1 MDATR
6 HEGLDVLRALAA
18 FFVIG
23 IHTSGRYL
31 APEHWQSS
39 NGYVAALVQG
49 FVQIGVPLF
58 FVLSGAF
65 LLAQPI
71 EKPSTFYRKRLPRL
85 LIPLA
90 VWLPL
95 YYLYFW
101 IKGADV
107 AEYALHLFWAKGY
120 FHLWFLP
127 PLLGLYL
134 VTPLLRKLI
143 ERVSRSRRL
152 SLIALALL
160 LLEEIGSLFL
170 FVYQVELPILILFIP
185 YLGYYLLGYVL
196 KEHALAKKSLWGVL
210 YGTSTLAMITLLML
224 YYGSSWAE
232 YVTSNLSPLVAMATI
247 SLFALFSSRPHL
259 AYNSRFL
266 GSFAARSLGVYLIH
280 IVVLD
285 VVTKPFLLWFP
296 SIMEQALLSIL
307 LRWSLTAVLS
317 FIVVSLLQKVRLL
330 RLFL

>member
-1 MDATR
+1 M
-6 HEGLDVLRALAA
+6 LRSMPSI
-18 FFVIG
+18 FFGQKAIS
-23 IHTSGRYL
+23 IF
-31 APEHWQSS
+31 
-39 NGYVAALVQG
+39 G
-49 FVQIGVPLF
+49 F
-58 FVLSGAF
+58 
-65 LLAQPI
+65 
-71 EKPSTFYRKRLPRL
+71 Y
-85 LIPLA
+85 
-90 VWLPL
+90 
-95 YYLYFW
+95 
-101 IKGADV
+101 
-107 AEYALHLFWAKGY
+107 
-120 FHLWFLP
+120 P

-160 LLEEIGSLFL
+160 LLEVIGSLFL
-170 FVYQVELPILILFIP
+170 FVYQVELPIPILFIP

-196 KEHALAKKSLWGVL
+196 KRYTLAKKSLWGVL
-210 YGTSTLAMITLLML
+210 YGTSTLAMITLLIL
-224 YYGSSWAE
+224 YHGSSWAE

-259 AYNSRFL
+259 ACNSRFL

>member
-1 MDATR
+1 M
-6 HEGLDVLRALAA
+6 
-18 FFVIG
+18 
-23 IHTSGRYL
+23 
-31 APEHWQSS
+31 
-39 NGYVAALVQG
+39 
-49 FVQIGVPLF
+49 
-58 FVLSGAF
+58 LSGAF

-85 LIPLA
+85 LIPFA

-134 VTPLLRKLI
+134 VTPLLRKVI
-143 ERVSRSRRL
+143 ERVSRSRDL
-152 SLIALALL
+152 ALIAVGLL
-160 LLEEIGSLFL
+160 LLEVIGSFFL
-170 FVYQVELPILILFIP
+170 FVYQVELPIPILFIP

-196 KEHALAKKSLWGVL
+196 KEHALAKKPLWGVF
-210 YGTSTLAMITLLML
+210 YGTSTLAMISLLVL
-224 YYGSSWAE
+224 YHASSWAE
-232 YVTSNLSPLVAMATI
+232 YVTSNLSPLVAVATI

-307 LRWSLTAVLS
+307 LRWSLTAALS
-317 FIVVSLLQKVRLL
+317 FIGVSLLQKVRLL

>member
-6 HEGLDVLRALAA
+6 HEGLDALRALAA

-23 IHTSGRYL
+23 IHTSGQYL

-58 FVLSGAF
+58 FMLSGAF

-95 YYLYFW
+95 YYLYFFV
-101 IKGADV
+101 KGADV

-143 ERVSRSRRL
+143 ERVSRSRHL
-152 SLIALALL
+152 TLIAVGLL
-160 LLEEIGSLFL
+160 LLEVIGSLFL
-170 FVYQVELPILILFIP
+170 FVYQVELPIPILFFSYPLPWILFIGLCVEEIYVGEKVSLGRALWHEYTGHDIASHAIP
-185 YLGYYLLGYVL
+185 WFLLGGVCDEQPLASCSRGYY
-196 KEHALAKKSLWGVL
+196 
-210 YGTSTLAMITLLML
+210 
-224 YYGSSWAE
+224 
-232 YVTSNLSPLVAMATI
+232 
-247 SLFALFSSRPHL
+247 
-259 AYNSRFL
+259 
-266 GSFAARSLGVYLIH
+266 
-280 IVVLD
+280 
-285 VVTKPFLLWFP
+285 
-296 SIMEQALLSIL
+296 
-307 LRWSLTAVLS
+307 
-317 FIVVSLLQKVRLL
+317 
-330 RLFL
+330 

>member
-23 IHTSGRYL
+23 IHTSGQYL

-58 FVLSGAF
+58 FMLSGAF

-134 VTPLLRKLI
+134 VTPLLRKVI
-143 ERVSRSRRL
+143 ERVSRSRDL
-152 SLIALALL
+152 ALIAVGLL
-160 LLEEIGSLFL
+160 LLEVIGSFFL
-170 FVYQVELPILILFIP
+170 FVYQVELPIRVCLEGTCVGEKVSLGRALWSGYAGYDKPARAIP
-185 YLGYYLLGYVL
+185 WLLLGGVCDEQPLASCSRGYY
-196 KEHALAKKSLWGVL
+196 
-210 YGTSTLAMITLLML
+210 
-224 YYGSSWAE
+224 
-232 YVTSNLSPLVAMATI
+232 
-247 SLFALFSSRPHL
+247 
-259 AYNSRFL
+259 
-266 GSFAARSLGVYLIH
+266 
-280 IVVLD
+280 
-285 VVTKPFLLWFP
+285 
-296 SIMEQALLSIL
+296 
-307 LRWSLTAVLS
+307 
-317 FIVVSLLQKVRLL
+317 
-330 RLFL
+330 

>member
-1 MDATR
+1 M
-6 HEGLDVLRALAA
+6 
-18 FFVIG
+18 
-23 IHTSGRYL
+23 
-31 APEHWQSS
+31 
-39 NGYVAALVQG
+39 
-49 FVQIGVPLF
+49 
-58 FVLSGAF
+58 LSGAF

-152 SLIALALL
+152 TLIALALL
-160 LLEEIGSLFL
+160 LLEVIGSLFL
-170 FVYQVELPILILFIP
+170 FVYQVELPIPILFIP

-224 YYGSSWAE
+224 YHGSSWAE

-317 FIVVSLLQKVRLL
+317 FIGVSLLYKVRPL
-330 RLFL
+330 RPFL

>member
-1 MDATR
+1 M
-6 HEGLDVLRALAA
+6 
-18 FFVIG
+18 IG
-23 IHTSGRYL
+23 IHTSGQYL

-58 FVLSGAF
+58 FMLSGAF

-95 YYLYFW
+95 YYLYFFV
-101 IKGADV
+101 KGADV

-134 VTPLLRKLI
+134 VTPLLRKVI
-143 ERVSRSRRL
+143 ERVSRSRDL
-152 SLIALALL
+152 ALIAVGLL
-160 LLEEIGSLFL
+160 LLEVIGSFFL
-170 FVYQVELPILILFIP
+170 FVYQVELPIPILFIP

-210 YGTSTLAMITLLML
+210 YGAGTLAMISLLVL
-224 YYGSSWAE
+224 YHGSSWAE
-232 YVTSNLSPLVAMATI
+232 YVTSNLSPLVAVATI
-247 SLFALFSSRPHL
+247 SLFALFSSLPRLSHNP
-259 AYNSRFL
+259 RFL
-266 GSFAARSLGVYLIH
+266 SSFAARSLGVYLID
-280 IVVLD
+280 IVVLN

-317 FIVVSLLQKVRLL
+317 FIVVSLLQKVRPL
-330 RLFL
+330 RPFL

>member
-23 IHTSGRYL
+23 IHTSGQYL

-49 FVQIGVPLF
+49 FVQIGVLM
-58 FVLSGAF
+58 LSGAF

-95 YYLYFW
+95 YYLYFFV
-101 IKGADV
+101 KGADV

-134 VTPLLRKLI
+134 VTPLLRRVI
-143 ERVSRSRRL
+143 ERVSRSRDL
-152 SLIALALL
+152 TLIAVGLL
-160 LLEEIGSLFL
+160 LLEVIGSFFL

-196 KEHALAKKSLWGVL
+196 KRYTLAKKSLWGVL
-210 YGTSTLAMITLLML
+210 YGTSTLAMISLLVL
-224 YYGSSWAE
+224 YHGSSWAE
-232 YVTSNLSPLVAMATI
+232 YVTSNLSPLVAVATI
-247 SLFALFSSRPHL
+247 SLFALFSSLPHL
-259 AYNSRFL
+259 SHNPRILS
-266 GSFAARSLGVYLIH
+266 SFAARSLGVYLIH

-317 FIVVSLLQKVRLL
+317 FIVVSLLYKVRPL
-330 RLFL
+330 RPFL

>member
-23 IHTSGRYL
+23 IHTSGQYL

-58 FVLSGAF
+58 FMLSGAF

-120 FHLWFLP
+120 FHLWFLF
-127 PLLGLYL
+127 
-134 VTPLLRKLI
+134 
-143 ERVSRSRRL
+143 RL
-152 SLIALALL
+152 QQYHWKI
-160 LLEEIGSLFL
+160 FL
-170 FVYQVELPILILFIP
+170 F
-185 YLGYYLLGYVL
+185 
-196 KEHALAKKSLWGVL
+196 
-210 YGTSTLAMITLLML
+210 
-224 YYGSSWAE
+224 
-232 YVTSNLSPLVAMATI
+232 
-247 SLFALFSSRPHL
+247 
-259 AYNSRFL
+259 
-266 GSFAARSLGVYLIH
+266 
-280 IVVLD
+280 
-285 VVTKPFLLWFP
+285 
-296 SIMEQALLSIL
+296 
-307 LRWSLTAVLS
+307 
-317 FIVVSLLQKVRLL
+317 
-330 RLFL
+330 

>member
-1 MDATR
+1 MNATR
-6 HEGLDVLRALAA
+6 HEGLDALRALAA

-23 IHTSGRYL
+23 IHTSGQYL

-58 FVLSGAF
+58 FMLSGAF

-71 EKPSTFYRKRLPRL
+71 ENPATFYRKRLPRL

-107 AEYALHLFWAKGY
+107 AEYANHLFWAKGY

-127 PLLGLYL
+127 PLIGLYL
-134 VTPLLRKLI
+134 VTPLLRKLV
-143 ERVSRSRRL
+143 ERVSGPRDL
-152 SLIALALL
+152 SLIAVGIL
-160 LLEEIGSLFL
+160 LLEVLGNLFL
-170 FVYQVELPILILFIP
+170 FVCQVELPIPILFIP

-196 KEHALAKKSLWGVL
+196 KKYTLASKSLWGVL
-210 YGTSTLAMITLLML
+210 YGVGTLAMISLLVL
-224 YYGSSWAE
+224 YHASSWAE

-247 SLFALFSSRPHL
+247 SLFALFASSPRL
-259 AYNSRFL
+259 SYNPRSL
-266 GSFAARSLGVYLIH
+266 TSFAACSLGVYLIH

-285 VVTKPFLLWFP
+285 VVTKPFLLWCP
-296 SIMEQALLSIL
+296 SVMGQAWLSIL
-307 LRWSLTAVLS
+307 LRWSLTALLS
-317 FIVVSLLQKVRLL
+317 FFVVSLLRKVRPL
-330 RLFL
+330 RSFL

>member
-6 HEGLDVLRALAA
+6 HEGLDALRALA

-23 IHTSGRYL
+23 IHTSGQYL

-58 FVLSGAF
+58 FMLSGAF

-143 ERVSRSRRL
+143 ERVSRSRHL

-160 LLEEIGSLFL
+160 LLEVIGSLFL
-170 FVYQVELPILILFIP
+170 FVYQVELPIPILFIP

-210 YGTSTLAMITLLML
+210 YGTSTLAMIALLML
-224 YYGSSWAE
+224 YHGSSWAE

-307 LRWSLTAVLS
+307 LRWSLTALLS
-317 FIVVSLLQKVRLL
+317 FIGVSLLYKVRPL
-330 RLFL
+330 RTFL

>member
-1 MDATR
+1 M
-6 HEGLDVLRALAA
+6 
-18 FFVIG
+18 
-23 IHTSGRYL
+23 
-31 APEHWQSS
+31 
-39 NGYVAALVQG
+39 
-49 FVQIGVPLF
+49 
-58 FVLSGAF
+58 LSGAF

-107 AEYALHLFWAKGY
+107 AQYALHLFWAKGY

-143 ERVSRSRRL
+143 ERVSRSRHL

-160 LLEEIGSLFL
+160 LLEVIGSLFL
-170 FVYQVELPILILFIP
+170 FVYQVELPIPILFIP

-224 YYGSSWAE
+224 YHGSSWAE

-280 IVVLD
+280 IVVLN

>member
-1 MDATR
+1 M
-6 HEGLDVLRALAA
+6 
-18 FFVIG
+18 
-23 IHTSGRYL
+23 
-31 APEHWQSS
+31 
-39 NGYVAALVQG
+39 
-49 FVQIGVPLF
+49 
-58 FVLSGAF
+58 LSGAF

-107 AEYALHLFWAKGY
+107 AEYALHLFGAKGY

-143 ERVSRSRRL
+143 ERVSRSRHL
-152 SLIALALL
+152 TLIALALL
-160 LLEEIGSLFL
+160 LLEVIGSLFL
-170 FVYQVELPILILFIP
+170 FVYQVELPIPILFIP

-210 YGTSTLAMITLLML
+210 YGTSTLAMISLLVL
-224 YYGSSWAE
+224 YHGSSWAE
-232 YVTSNLSPLVAMATI
+232 YVTSNLSPLVAVATI
-247 SLFALFSSRPHL
+247 SLFALFSSLPRLSHNP
-259 AYNSRFL
+259 RFL
-266 GSFAARSLGVYLIH
+266 SSFAARSLGVYLIH

-296 SIMEQALLSIL
+296 WIMEQALLSIL
-307 LRWSLTAVLS
+307 LRWSLTAALS
-317 FIVVSLLQKVRLL
+317 FIGVSLLQKVRLL

>member
-6 HEGLDVLRALAA
+6 HEGLAVLRALAA

-23 IHTSGRYL
+23 IHTSGQYL

-58 FVLSGAF
+58 FMLSGAF

-143 ERVSRSRRL
+143 ERVSRSRHL

-160 LLEEIGSLFL
+160 LLEVIGSLFL
-170 FVYQVELPILILFIP
+170 FVYQVELPIPILFIP

-224 YYGSSWAE
+224 YHGSSWAE

-317 FIVVSLLQKVRLL
+317 FIVVSLLQKVRPL
-330 RLFL
+330 RPFL

>member
-23 IHTSGRYL
+23 IHTSGQYL

-58 FVLSGAF
+58 FMLSGAF

-143 ERVSRSRRL
+143 ERVSRSRHL
-152 SLIALALL
+152 TLIALALL
-160 LLEEIGSLFL
+160 LLEVIGSLFL
-170 FVYQVELPILILFIP
+170 FVYQVELPIPILFIP
-185 YLGYYLLGYVL
+185 YLGYYLLGNVL

-224 YYGSSWAE
+224 YHGSSWAE
-232 YVTSNLSPLVAMATI
+232 YVTSNLSPLVAVATI
-247 SLFALFSSRPHL
+247 SLFALFSSLPRIP
-259 AYNSRFL
+259 
-266 GSFAARSLGVYLIH
+266 
-280 IVVLD
+280 
-285 VVTKPFLLWFP
+285 
-296 SIMEQALLSIL
+296 
-307 LRWSLTAVLS
+307 
-317 FIVVSLLQKVRLL
+317 
-330 RLFL
+330 

>member
-1 MDATR
+1 VKYISISIYCCD
-6 HEGLDVLRALAA
+6 
-18 FFVIG
+18 
-23 IHTSGRYL
+23 
-31 APEHWQSS
+31 
-39 NGYVAALVQG
+39 
-49 FVQIGVPLF
+49 
-58 FVLSGAF
+58 
-65 LLAQPI
+65 
-71 EKPSTFYRKRLPRL
+71 
-85 LIPLA
+85 
-90 VWLPL
+90 
-95 YYLYFW
+95 YLYFFV
-101 IKGADV
+101 KGADV

-160 LLEEIGSLFL
+160 LLEVIGSLFL
-170 FVYQVELPILILFIP
+170 FVYQVELPIPILFIP

-196 KEHALAKKSLWGVL
+196 KRYTLAKKSLWGVL
-210 YGTSTLAMITLLML
+210 YGTSTLAMITLLIL
-224 YYGSSWAE
+224 YHGSSWAE

-247 SLFALFSSRPHL
+247 SLFALFSSLPHL
-259 AYNSRFL
+259 SHNPRFL

-296 SIMEQALLSIL
+296 WIMEQALLSIL

-317 FIVVSLLQKVRLL
+317 FIGVSILYKVRPL
-330 RLFL
+330 RPFL

>member
-1 MDATR
+1 M
-6 HEGLDVLRALAA
+6 
-18 FFVIG
+18 
-23 IHTSGRYL
+23 
-31 APEHWQSS
+31 
-39 NGYVAALVQG
+39 
-49 FVQIGVPLF
+49 
-58 FVLSGAF
+58 LSGAF

-107 AEYALHLFWAKGY
+107 AEYALHLFGAKGY

-143 ERVSRSRRL
+143 ERVSRSRHL
-152 SLIALALL
+152 TLIALALL
-160 LLEEIGSLFL
+160 LLEVIGSLFL
-170 FVYQVELPILILFIP
+170 FVYQVELPIPILFIP

-210 YGTSTLAMITLLML
+210 YGTSTLAMISLLVL
-224 YYGSSWAE
+224 YHGSSWAE
-232 YVTSNLSPLVAMATI
+232 YVTSNLSPLVAVATI
-247 SLFALFSSRPHL
+247 SLFALFSSLPRLSHNP
-259 AYNSRFL
+259 RFL
-266 GSFAARSLGVYLIH
+266 SSFAARSLGVYLIH

-285 VVTKPFLLWFP
+285 LVTKPFLLWFP

-307 LRWSLTAVLS
+307 LRWSLTALLS
-317 FIVVSLLQKVRLL
+317 FIGVSLLYKVRPL
-330 RLFL
+330 RPFL

>member
-6 HEGLDVLRALAA
+6 HEGLDALRALAA

-23 IHTSGRYL
+23 IHTSGQYL

-39 NGYVAALVQG
+39 NGYVAALMQG

-58 FVLSGAF
+58 LMLSGAF

-71 EKPSTFYRKRLPRL
+71 ENPSTFYRKRLPRL

-101 IKGADV
+101 IKGVNV

-134 VTPLLRKLI
+134 VTPFLRKLI
-143 ERVSRSRRL
+143 ERVSRSRHL
-152 SLIALALL
+152 TLIALALL
-160 LLEEIGSLFL
+160 LLEVIGSLFL
-170 FVYQVELPILILFIP
+170 FVYQVELPIPILFIP

-196 KEHALAKKSLWGVL
+196 KDMRWRKSLFGVCF
-210 YGTSTLAMITLLML
+210 
-224 YYGSSWAE
+224 
-232 YVTSNLSPLVAMATI
+232 MA
-247 SLFALFSSRPHL
+247 R
-259 AYNSRFL
+259 
-266 GSFAARSLGVYLIH
+266 V
-280 IVVLD
+280 
-285 VVTKPFLLWFP
+285 
-296 SIMEQALLSIL
+296 
-307 LRWSLTAVLS
+307 RWL
-317 FIVVSLLQKVRLL
+317 
-330 RLFL
+330 

>member
-1 MDATR
+1 M
-6 HEGLDVLRALAA
+6 
-18 FFVIG
+18 
-23 IHTSGRYL
+23 
-31 APEHWQSS
+31 
-39 NGYVAALVQG
+39 
-49 FVQIGVPLF
+49 
-58 FVLSGAF
+58 LSGAF

-107 AEYALHLFWAKGY
+107 AEYALHLFLAKGY

-143 ERVSRSRRL
+143 ERVSRSRHL

-160 LLEEIGSLFL
+160 LLEVIGSLFL
-170 FVYQVELPILILFIP
+170 FVYQVELPIPILFIP

-224 YYGSSWAE
+224 YHGSSWAE

-247 SLFALFSSRPHL
+247 SLFALFSSLPRLSHDP
-259 AYNSRFL
+259 RFL
-266 GSFAARSLGVYLIH
+266 SSFAARSLGVYLIH

-317 FIVVSLLQKVRLL
+317 FIGGSLLYKVRPL
-330 RLFL
+330 RPFL

>member
-1 MDATR
+1 M
-6 HEGLDVLRALAA
+6 
-18 FFVIG
+18 
-23 IHTSGRYL
+23 
-31 APEHWQSS
+31 
-39 NGYVAALVQG
+39 
-49 FVQIGVPLF
+49 
-58 FVLSGAF
+58 
-65 LLAQPI
+65 
-71 EKPSTFYRKRLPRL
+71 
-85 LIPLA
+85 
-90 VWLPL
+90 
-95 YYLYFW
+95 
-101 IKGADV
+101 
-107 AEYALHLFWAKGY
+107 
-120 FHLWFLP
+120 
-127 PLLGLYL
+127 
-134 VTPLLRKLI
+134 
-143 ERVSRSRRL
+143 
-152 SLIALALL
+152 
-160 LLEEIGSLFL
+160 IGSLYL
-170 FVYQVELPILILFIP
+170 CVYQVELPIPILFIP

-224 YYGSSWAE
+224 YHGSSWAE

-317 FIVVSLLQKVRLL
+317 FIVVSLLYKVRPL
-330 RLFL
+330 RPFL

>member
-1 MDATR
+1 MNATR
-6 HEGLDVLRALAA
+6 HEGLDALRALAA

-23 IHTSGRYL
+23 IHTSGQYL

-58 FVLSGAF
+58 FMLSGAF

-71 EKPSTFYRKRLPRL
+71 ENPATFYRKRLPRL

-95 YYLYFW
+95 YYLYFFV
-101 IKGADV
+101 KGADV
-107 AEYALHLFWAKGY
+107 AEYASLLFWAKGY

-127 PLLGLYL
+127 PLIGLYL
-134 VTPLLRKLI
+134 VTPLLRKLV
-143 ERVSRSRRL
+143 ERVSRPRDL
-152 SLIALALL
+152 SLIAVGIL
-160 LLEEIGSLFL
+160 LLEVLGNLFL
-170 FVYQVELPILILFIP
+170 FVCQVELPVPILFIP

-196 KEHALAKKSLWGVL
+196 KKYTLASKSLWGVL
-210 YGTSTLAMITLLML
+210 YGVGTLAMISLLVL
-224 YYGSSWAE
+224 YHGSPWSE
-232 YVTSNLSPLVAMATI
+232 YVTSNLSPLVAVATI
-247 SLFALFSSRPHL
+247 SLFALFASSPRL
-259 AYNSRFL
+259 SYNPRSL
-266 GSFAARSLGVYLIH
+266 TSFAACSLGVYLIH

-285 VVTKPFLLWFP
+285 VVTKPFLLWCP
-296 SIMEQALLSIL
+296 SVMGQAWLSIL

-317 FIVVSLLQKVRLL
+317 FIGVSILYKVRPL
-330 RLFL
+330 RPFL

>member
-1 MDATR
+1 M
-6 HEGLDVLRALAA
+6 
-18 FFVIG
+18 
-23 IHTSGRYL
+23 
-31 APEHWQSS
+31 
-39 NGYVAALVQG
+39 
-49 FVQIGVPLF
+49 
-58 FVLSGAF
+58 LSGAF

-143 ERVSRSRRL
+143 ERVSRSRHL

-160 LLEEIGSLFL
+160 LLEVIGSLFL
-170 FVYQVELPILILFIP
+170 FVYQVELPIPILFIP

-224 YYGSSWAE
+224 YHGSSWAE

-280 IVVLD
+280 IVVLN

-317 FIVVSLLQKVRLL
+317 FIVVSLLYKVRPL
-330 RLFL
+330 RTFL

>member
-23 IHTSGRYL
+23 IHTSGQYL
-31 APEHWQSS
+31 APEHWQGS

-58 FVLSGAF
+58 FMLSGAF
-65 LLAQPI
+65 LLARPI
-71 EKPSTFYRKRLPRL
+71 EKSTTFYRKRLPRL

-95 YYLYFW
+95 YYLYFFV
-101 IKGADV
+101 KGADV

-134 VTPLLRKLI
+134 VTPLLRKVI
-143 ERVSRSRRL
+143 ERVSRSRDL
-152 SLIALALL
+152 ALIAVGLL
-160 LLEEIGSLFL
+160 LLEVIGSFFL
-170 FVYQVELPILILFIP
+170 FVYQVELPIPILFIP

-210 YGTSTLAMITLLML
+210 YGAGTLAMISLLVL
-224 YYGSSWAE
+224 YHGSSWAE
-232 YVTSNLSPLVAMATI
+232 YVTSNLSPLVAV
-247 SLFALFSSRPHL
+247 ALFSSLPRLSHNP
-259 AYNSRFL
+259 RFL
-266 GSFAARSLGVYLIH
+266 SSFAARSLGVYLIH
-280 IVVLD
+280 IVVLN

-317 FIVVSLLQKVRLL
+317 FIVVSLLQKVRPL
-330 RLFL
+330 RPFL